1 MHICQLPQIGLRYPV
16 STLSI
21 VETGVQ
27 RVTLHF
33 LEHIFIYIHPDWLI
47 LSVPVK
53 AEVSS
58 SFYSP
63 NLIQCPPAAK
73 IIYWPLSKS
82 EAVLAQS

>member
-1 MHICQLPQIGLRYPV
+1 MYICRLPQIGLHYPV
-16 STLSI
+16 RTLSI
-21 VETGVQ
+21 VQTGIQ

-63 NLIQCPPAAK
+63 DLIQCPPTAET
-73 IIYWPLSKS
+73 IYWPLSKS
-82 EAVLAQS
+82 EGVLAES